1 MEQAPTAG
9 TRNVPAKDPP
19 DSARSPHSI
28 SVQTPDTHLD
38 AQGTLFAT
46 TRKAQVNVSVG
57 CAR

>member
-19 DSARSPHSI
+19 DGARSLHSI
-28 SVQTPDTHLD
+28 SMQTPDTHLD
-38 AQGTLFAT
+38 AQGTLFTA
-46 TRKAQVNVSVG
+46 TRKAPVNVSVG